1 MNKLF
6 TTFLIIISAIS
17 INIYAQSVWQWQ
29 QPQPTGNF
37 MWSVDFVDE
46 NTGYAAG
53 DVGTVMKTTN
63 GGMNWETKTVNP
75 DLKILGMCFY
85 DSDLGFVSG
94 TNNGSVYRTTNGG
107 ENWSLVLTAGVIAMW
122 EINFPTRNTGYVVGL
137 NGVIYKTTNSGL
149 NWTQQSSLTSAN
161 LFTVDF
167 IDSLNGVMGG
177 SRFLAKTTN
186 GGINWVNQNLNFF
199 SLTAIVTSADFIDS
213 NNIICLAQGDSQFF
227 KTTDGGSNWNAL
239 PLLFLDFDLE
249 RTISF
254 INPDTGIMATDYG
267 RILRTTNGGV
277 FWNIDTT
284 FKPRSYE
291 IGVLFDTYFLDNSTA
306 FVSGSGGRIIKS
318 TNNGVNWFTSTGGR
332 YNYNSNYFIDQNTGF
347 SVGDEGK
354 ILKTTNA
361 GVKWVEKQ
369 SNTVQNLNSVYI
381 VNNNNGYIC
390 GDTGLILKST
400 DGGENWQVLN
410 STVIQNLRDIYFYNS
425 ERGLV
430 VGKNGTLLKTE
441 NGGVNWFNYITG
453 TSSELKSISFPDT
466 ITGYIVSQTRTL
478 KSIDGGYNWF
488 SILNGGG
495 DDVMFADSLNGFTV
509 SGSGTILK
517 TTNGSVNWVTQNA
530 NVLGN
535 LNSICILNENN
546 GFVVGTD
553 GSISRTTNSGTN
565 WIPQAK
571 LTDNNLNSVIFTDSE
586 NGYITGDFGTLIK
599 TTNGGLTFITKI
611 NDLQP
616 NDFTLFQNYP
626 NPFNSSTVIKYNLKA
641 SGFIEIKVYDLVGRK
656 LFTLVNESQNS
667 GSFSVLFSSDEIN
680 SGVYFYSLFINNIK
694 KITKKFLLIK

>member
-37 MWSVDFVDE
+37 MWAVDFVDE

-63 GGMNWETKTVNP
+63 GGVNWEVKIVDPN
-75 DLKILGMCFY
+75 LKILGMDFY

-137 NGVIYKTTNSGL
+137 NGVIYKSTNSGL

-369 SNTVQNLNSVYI
+369 SNTVQNLNEVQF
-381 VNNNNGYIC
+381 VDGNVGYIC
-390 GDTGLILKST
+390 GDTGVVIKTS
-400 DGGENWQVLN
+400 DGGENWQML
-410 STVIQNLRDIYFYNS
+410 ST
-425 ERGLV
+425 G
-430 VGKNGTLLKTE
+430 
-441 NGGVNWFNYITG
+441 IT
-453 TSSELKSISFPDT
+453 D
-466 ITGYIVSQTRTL
+466 
-478 KSIDGGYNWF
+478 N
-488 SILNGGG
+488 LNGINFY
-495 DDVMFADSLNGFTV
+495 DLNLGFTV
-509 SGSGTILK
+509 SKNSRILK
-517 TTNGSVNWVTQNA
+517 TTNGGLNWSINFNNPIGSFESVSKTDNPSIFYLTTEVEIYKTTNTGLTWNLMTNQYGGKKIYFLDSLNGYTVGGSFTVRTSNGGLNWILQNT
-530 NVLGN
+530 NVNAPQCGIHFVN
-535 LNSICILNENN
+535 INN
-546 GFVVGTD
+546 GYAVGSEGT
-553 GSISRTTNSGTN
+553 ISRTTNGGSNWTPQTKITN
-565 WIPQAK
+565 NR
-571 LTDNNLNSVIFTDSE
+571 LLSVFFTDAD
-586 NGYITGDFGTLIK
+586 NGYITGDYGTLLK
-599 TTNGGLTFITKI
+599 TTNGGLTFITENI
-611 NDLQP
+611 
-616 NDFTLFQNYP
+616 DFHPDDFNLYQNYP
-626 NPFNSSTVIKYNLKA
+626 NPFNSSTLIKYDLKKPGLVELKLYDVTGKEIQKLVKEYQSEGSYSVLLSSTENNLELN
-641 SGFIEIKVYDLVGRK
+641 SGFF
-656 LFTLVNESQNS
+656 FTHY
-667 GSFSVLFSSDEIN
+667 I
-680 SGVYFYSLFINNIK
+680 
-694 KITKKFLLIK
+694 